1 MPEITSENGPCY
13 VSADN
18 TCTIHGGLIIKDD
31 NTALESCQTTRVL
44 ADVRAER
51 ARQFAQYGSNADLED
66 GTGTSWLRPFSPAPA
81 RTIERGFRDDYE
93 ERERWYGKPT
103 WTMLV
108 REEVAEVFQETDP
121 VKLREELVQ
130 VAALAV
136 SWIEKIDARQLAE
149 EN

>member
-1 MPEITSENGPCY
+1 
-13 VSADN
+13 
-18 TCTIHGGLIIKDD
+18 
-31 NTALESCQTTRVL
+31 
-44 ADVRAER
+44 
-51 ARQFAQYGSNADLED
+51 
-66 GTGTSWLRPFSPAPA
+66 
-81 RTIERGFRDDYE
+81 
-93 ERERWYGKPT
+93 
-103 WTMLV
+103 MLV